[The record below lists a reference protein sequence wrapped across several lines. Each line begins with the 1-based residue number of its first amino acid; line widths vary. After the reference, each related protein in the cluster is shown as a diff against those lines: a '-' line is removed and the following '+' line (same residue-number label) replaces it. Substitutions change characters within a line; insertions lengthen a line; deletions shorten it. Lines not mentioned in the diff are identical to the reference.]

1 RSRINRVKGPCS
13 IIDRLSTFLLGRMCG
28 RLLALQFACHGHI
41 VFKYLNG
48 VRLLADLILPRK
60 AASNAFTL
68 FINC

>member
-1 RSRINRVKGPCS
+1 
-13 IIDRLSTFLLGRMCG
+13 MCG
-28 RLLALQFACHGHI
+28 RLLALQFACHSHI
-41 VFKYLNG
+41 VFKDLNG